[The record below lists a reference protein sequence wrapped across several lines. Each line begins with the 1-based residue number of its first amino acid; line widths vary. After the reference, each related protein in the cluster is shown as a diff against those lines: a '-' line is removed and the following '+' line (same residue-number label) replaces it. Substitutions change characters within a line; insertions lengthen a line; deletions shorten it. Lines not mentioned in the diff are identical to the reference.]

1 MITDVIP
8 AAPPHKR
15 RRMGDKSAPGELSTN

>member
-1 MITDVIP
+1 MMTDVIP

-15 RRMGDKSAPGELSTN
+15 RRMGDKSAPGEFSAY